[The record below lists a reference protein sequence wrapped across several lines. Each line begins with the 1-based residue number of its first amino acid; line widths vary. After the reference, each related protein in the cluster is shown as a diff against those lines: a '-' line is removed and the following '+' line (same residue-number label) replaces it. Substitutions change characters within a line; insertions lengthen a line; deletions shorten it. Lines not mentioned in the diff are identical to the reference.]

1 MQAWAE
7 DQGVDKAGGFIT
19 LMGDPTAT
27 LTSKL
32 GVELTAAGPMGKGLI
47 SRCKRVAIFVVDGVI
62 KLYRISENEG
72 GADDPAGDDYPEA
85 TLAPAMLEAITQ
97 LGKDEL

>member
-1 MQAWAE
+1 MLVFCVNDGAVMQAWAE

-32 GVELTAAGPMGKGLI
+32 GVELTAAGPMGKGL
-47 SRCKRVAIFVVDGVI
+47 
-62 KLYRISENEG
+62 
-72 GADDPAGDDYPEA
+72 
-85 TLAPAMLEAITQ
+85 
-97 LGKDEL
+97 